1 MNEENKRDNER
12 PFKKT
17 NRFKKRKEN
26 LKKSLEKN
34 ESSGEENGPNSTQN
48 FTNKTTNKRTNTNA
62 KSHKKGAKKLT
73 NINGESAFDNFF
85 ADDSDGGEFFD
96 DFFAD
101 DTAKN
106 LNNLKNT
113 NLQTN
118 KKNGKNR
125 KKSQN
130 SKKANEIATGAE
142 NLANLG
148 DKSAIN
154 SALANK
160 QTKNLQ
166 GANSQSQSSQNGTN
180 SQNGANLQNQNSQNG
195 ESQKQTNGSKKSKKR
210 KKATQTIKLNG
221 EEPWQKA
228 ILSTIEANKAM
239 HDLRLNPLKY
249 INSSSDTIK
258 ITPLGGLGE
267 IGANMTIFE
276 TATSAIIVDVGMSF
290 PDENMLGVD
299 ILIPDFDYVRK
310 IKDKIKGIIITHA
323 HEDHIGAMPYFFKEF
338 QFPIYAT
345 PLPLGMISNKF
356 EEHGLKSERSYFRP
370 VEKRKIYEI
379 GDFEVEF
386 IHITHS
392 IIDASALAITT
403 RAGTIIHTGDFKI
416 DHTPIDGY
424 PSDLNRLAYYGD
436 RGVMLLMSDSTNS
449 HRDGVTKSESSVGR
463 TFDTIFR
470 NSHGRVIMSTF
481 SSNIH
486 RVYQAIERGVKY
498 GRKVC
503 VIGRSM
509 ERNLWTAIELGY
521 VNLDKKI
528 FIDPEEVDKYPENE
542 VLIVTTGSQGETMS
556 ALYRMATDEHKYIKI
571 KPTDKV
577 IISAK
582 AIPGNENS
590 VSTVLNFLLKSG
602 AKVAYQDFS
611 EIHVSGHASIEEQKL
626 IFSLVK
632 PKFFLPVHGEYN
644 HIVKHKET
652 AMECGIDER
661 NIYLMSDG
669 DQMEVCQKY
678 LKRVKTVKTGK
689 VFIDN
694 QINKQISD
702 DIVKHRQNLADAGMV
717 VIIAQIDKNEKSL
730 IKTRVVSYGL
740 VDEKQS
746 SEFAKD
752 MEGVIEQFLANLKN
766 EILLDNRVLESQI
779 RQAVRKHIFRKTKKY
794 PTIVPVIYLM

>member
-1 MNEENKRDNER
+1 MEENRNENGVER
-12 PFKKT
+12 LKKS
-17 NRFKKRKEN
+17 NRYKKRKEN
-26 LKKSLEKN
+26 LKKSIASEG
-34 ESSGEENGPNSTQN
+34 SAGGGEFGGEHENGSRKN
-48 FTNKTTNKRTNTNA
+48 
-62 KSHKKGAKKLT
+62 KGAK
-73 NINGESAFDNFF
+73 NGQNSAR
-85 ADDSDGGEFFD
+85 SKGS
-96 DFFAD
+96 
-101 DTAKN
+101 
-106 LNNLKNT
+106 
-113 NLQTN
+113 
-118 KKNGKNR
+118 KNGSRNG
-125 KKSQN
+125 SN
-130 SKKANEIATGAE
+130 SSG
-142 NLANLG
+142 G
-148 DKSAIN
+148 
-154 SALANK
+154 
-160 QTKNLQ
+160 
-166 GANSQSQSSQNGTN
+166 SSNAVH
-180 SQNGANLQNQNSQNG
+180 SNGANGAHFGGAYPKNNENGAGGSNLNRDGRAKSNSSSAKGANP
-195 ESQKQTNGSKKSKKR
+195 SAANDASSADAQKKKKHKKR
-210 KKATQTIKLNG
+210 SNMPKSLTGN
-221 EEPWQKA
+221 EPWQKA
-228 ILSTIEANKAM
+228 MDDAIAQNKLI
-239 HDLRLNPLKY
+239 HDERLHPLKDA
-249 INSSSDTIK
+249 NRSDETVR

-267 IGANMTIFE
+267 IGANMTVFE
-276 TATSAIIVDVGMSF
+276 TNTSAIIVDVGMSF
-290 PDENMLGVD
+290 PEESMLGVD

-310 IKDKIKGIIITHA
+310 IKNKIKGIIITHA

-356 EEHGLKSERSYFRP
+356 EEHGLKAERSYFRP
-370 VEKRKIYEI
+370 VQKRQLYQI

-403 RAGTIIHTGDFKI
+403 KAGTIIHTGDFKI

-424 PSDLNRLAYYGD
+424 PTDLNRLAYYGD

-449 HRDGVTKSESSVGR
+449 HKEGITKSESSVGK
-463 TFDTIFR
+463 TFDTIF
-470 NSHGRVIMSTF
+470 SSCKGRVIMSTF

-509 ERNLWTAIELGY
+509 ERNLFTAMELGY

-528 FIDPEEVDKYPENE
+528 FVDADQVSKYPDNE

-571 KPTDKV
+571 KSTDQV

-582 AIPGNENS
+582 AIPGNESS
-590 VSTVLNFLLKSG
+590 VSTVLNYLLKSG

-626 IFSLVK
+626 MLRLIK

-652 AMECGIDER
+652 AMECGIEEK
-661 NIYLMSDG
+661 NIYLMNDG
-669 DQMEVCQKY
+669 DQMEVCEKY

-702 DIVKHRQNLADAGMV
+702 EIVKHRQNLADAGV
-717 VIIAQIDKNEKSL
+717 AVIIAQIDKNEKRL
-730 IKTRVVSYGL
+730 IQTRVITYGL
-740 VDEKQS
+740 VADNQTAHFTKEMQ
-746 SEFAKD
+746 
-752 MEGVIEQFLANLKN
+752 GIIEQFLANLKD
-766 EILLDNRVLESQI
+766 EILLDHWALEGKI
-779 RQAVRKHIFRKTKKY
+779 RQAVRKHIFRKIKKY

>member
-1 MNEENKRDNER
+1 MEENRNENGVER
-12 PFKKT
+12 LKKS
-17 NRFKKRKEN
+17 NRYKKRKEN
-26 LKKSLEKN
+26 LKKSIASEGSVGGA
-34 ESSGEENGPNSTQN
+34 EFGGEHENGSRKN
-48 FTNKTTNKRTNTNA
+48 
-62 KSHKKGAKKLT
+62 KGAK
-73 NINGESAFDNFF
+73 NGQNSARSKGSKNGSRNGSNSVGGSSRGDT
-85 ADDSDGGEFFD
+85 DGANGAHFGGAYPKNNENG
-96 DFFAD
+96 AGGS
-101 DTAKN
+101 N
-106 LNNLKNT
+106 LNRDGCAK
-113 NLQTN
+113 
-118 KKNGKNR
+118 
-125 KKSQN
+125 
-130 SKKANEIATGAE
+130 
-142 NLANLG
+142 LG
-148 DKSAIN
+148 GNNAK
-154 SALANK
+154 
-160 QTKNLQ
+160 
-166 GANSQSQSSQNGTN
+166 GANSSGAEDTN
-180 SQNGANLQNQNSQNG
+180 SSD
-195 ESQKQTNGSKKSKKR
+195 SQKKKKHKKR
-210 KKATQTIKLNG
+210 SNMPKSLTGN
-221 EEPWQKA
+221 EPWQKA
-228 ILSTIEANKAM
+228 MDDAIAQNKLI
-239 HDLRLNPLKY
+239 HEERLHPLK
-249 INSSSDTIK
+249 NANRSDETIR

-267 IGANMTIFE
+267 IGANMTVFE
-276 TATSAIIVDVGMSF
+276 TNTSAIIVDVGMSF
-290 PDENMLGVD
+290 PEESMLGVD

-310 IKDKIKGIIITHA
+310 IKNKIKGILITHA

-356 EEHGLKSERSYFRP
+356 EEHGLKAERSYFRP
-370 VEKRKIYEI
+370 VQKRQLYQI

-403 RAGTIIHTGDFKI
+403 KAGTIIHTGDFKI

-424 PSDLNRLAYYGD
+424 PTDLNRLAHYGD
-436 RGVMLLMSDSTNS
+436 QGVILLMSDSTNS
-449 HRDGVTKSESSVGR
+449 HKEGITKSESSVGK
-463 TFDTIFR
+463 TFDTIF
-470 NSHGRVIMSTF
+470 SSCKGRVIMSTF

-509 ERNLWTAIELGY
+509 ERNLFTAMELGY

-528 FIDPEEVDKYPENE
+528 FVDADQVSKYPDNE

-571 KPTDKV
+571 KSTDQV

-582 AIPGNENS
+582 AIPGNESS
-590 VSTVLNFLLKSG
+590 VSTVLNYLLKSG

-626 IFSLVK
+626 MLRLIK

-652 AMECGIDER
+652 AMECGIEEK
-661 NIYLMSDG
+661 NIYLMNDG
-669 DQMEVCQKY
+669 DQMEVCEKY

-702 DIVKHRQNLADAGMV
+702 EIVKHRQNLADAGV
-717 VIIAQIDKNEKSL
+717 AVIIAQIDKNEKRL
-730 IKTRVVSYGL
+730 IQTRVITYGL
-740 VDEKQS
+740 VADNQTAHFTKEMQ
-746 SEFAKD
+746 
-752 MEGVIEQFLANLKN
+752 GIIEQFLANLKD
-766 EILLDNRVLESQI
+766 EILLDHWALEGKI
-779 RQAVRKHIFRKTKKY
+779 RQAVRKHIFRKIKKY

>member
-1 MNEENKRDNER
+1 MEENRNENGVER
-12 PFKKT
+12 LKKS
-17 NRFKKRKEN
+17 NRYKKRKEN
-26 LKKSLEKN
+26 LKKSIASEGSAGDVEFGGEHENGSHKN
-34 ESSGEENGPNSTQN
+34 KGAKNGQNSARSKGSKNGSRNGSNSSGGSSRGDTDGANGTHFDGAYPKSNENGAGGSNLN
-48 FTNKTTNKRTNTNA
+48 RDGRAKLGGNNA
-62 KSHKKGAKKLT
+62 KSANSNASDDNSSDAQKKKKHKKRSNMPKSLT
-73 NINGESAFDNFF
+73 GN
-85 ADDSDGGEFFD
+85 
-96 DFFAD
+96 
-101 DTAKN
+101 
-106 LNNLKNT
+106 
-113 NLQTN
+113 
-118 KKNGKNR
+118 
-125 KKSQN
+125 
-130 SKKANEIATGAE
+130 
-142 NLANLG
+142 
-148 DKSAIN
+148 
-154 SALANK
+154 
-160 QTKNLQ
+160 
-166 GANSQSQSSQNGTN
+166 
-180 SQNGANLQNQNSQNG
+180 
-195 ESQKQTNGSKKSKKR
+195 
-210 KKATQTIKLNG
+210 
-221 EEPWQKA
+221 EPWQKA
-228 ILSTIEANKAM
+228 MDDAIAQNKLI
-239 HDLRLNPLKY
+239 HEERLHPLKDA
-249 INSSSDTIK
+249 NRSDETVR

-267 IGANMTIFE
+267 IGANMTVFE
-276 TATSAIIVDVGMSF
+276 TNTSAIIVDVGMSF
-290 PDENMLGVD
+290 PEESMLGVD

-310 IKDKIKGIIITHA
+310 IKNKIKGIIITHA

-356 EEHGLKSERSYFRP
+356 EEHGLKAERSYFRP
-370 VEKRKIYEI
+370 VQKRQLYQI

-403 RAGTIIHTGDFKI
+403 KAGTIIHTGDFKI

-424 PSDLNRLAYYGD
+424 PTDLNRLAYYGD

-449 HRDGVTKSESSVGR
+449 HKEGITKSESSVGK
-463 TFDTIFR
+463 TFDTIF
-470 NSHGRVIMSTF
+470 SSCKGRVIMSTF

-509 ERNLWTAIELGY
+509 ERNLFTAMELGY

-528 FIDPEEVDKYPENE
+528 FVDADQVSKYPDNE

-571 KPTDKV
+571 KSTDQV

-582 AIPGNENS
+582 AIPGNESS
-590 VSTVLNFLLKSG
+590 VSTVLNYLLKSG

-626 IFSLVK
+626 MLRLIK

-652 AMECGIDER
+652 AMECGIEEK
-661 NIYLMSDG
+661 NIYLMNDG
-669 DQMEVCQKY
+669 DQMEVCEKY

-702 DIVKHRQNLADAGMV
+702 EIVKHRQNLADAGV
-717 VIIAQIDKNEKSL
+717 AVIIAQIDKNEKRL
-730 IKTRVVSYGL
+730 IQTRVITYGL
-740 VDEKQS
+740 VSDNQTAHFTKEMQ
-746 SEFAKD
+746 
-752 MEGVIEQFLANLKN
+752 GIIEQFLANLKD
-766 EILLDNRVLESQI
+766 EFLLDHWALEGKI
-779 RQAVRKHIFRKTKKY
+779 RQAVRKHIFRKIKKY

>member
-1 MNEENKRDNER
+1 MEENRNENGVER
-12 PFKKT
+12 LKKS
-17 NRFKKRKEN
+17 NRYKKRKEN
-26 LKKSLEKN
+26 LKKSIASEGSAGDV
-34 ESSGEENGPNSTQN
+34 EFGGEHENGSRKN
-48 FTNKTTNKRTNTNA
+48 
-62 KSHKKGAKKLT
+62 KGAK
-73 NINGESAFDNFF
+73 NGQNSVR
-85 ADDSDGGEFFD
+85 SKGS
-96 DFFAD
+96 
-101 DTAKN
+101 
-106 LNNLKNT
+106 
-113 NLQTN
+113 
-118 KKNGKNR
+118 KNGSHKG
-125 KKSQN
+125 S
-130 SKKANEIATGAE
+130 
-142 NLANLG
+142 
-148 DKSAIN
+148 N
-154 SALANK
+154 SA
-160 QTKNLQ
+160 
-166 GANSQSQSSQNGTN
+166 GGSSNGSSN
-180 SQNGANLQNQNSQNG
+180 AVHSNGANGAHFGGAYPKNNESGAGGSNLNRDGRAKSNSSSAKGANP
-195 ESQKQTNGSKKSKKR
+195 SAADDASSADAQKKKKHKKR
-210 KKATQTIKLNG
+210 SNMPKSLTGN
-221 EEPWQKA
+221 EPWQKA
-228 ILSTIEANKAM
+228 MDDAIAKNKLI
-239 HDLRLNPLKY
+239 HEERLHPLKDA
-249 INSSSDTIK
+249 NRSDETVR

-267 IGANMTIFE
+267 IGANMTVFE
-276 TATSAIIVDVGMSF
+276 TNTSAIIVDVGMSF
-290 PDENMLGVD
+290 PEESMLGVD

-310 IKDKIKGIIITHA
+310 IKNKIKGILITHA

-356 EEHGLKSERSYFRP
+356 EEHGLKAERSYFRP
-370 VEKRKIYEI
+370 VQKRQLYQI

-403 RAGTIIHTGDFKI
+403 KAGTIIHTGDFKI

-424 PSDLNRLAYYGD
+424 PTDLNRLAYYGD

-449 HRDGVTKSESSVGR
+449 HKEGITKSESSVGK
-463 TFDTIFR
+463 TFDTIF
-470 NSHGRVIMSTF
+470 SSCKGRVIMSTF

-509 ERNLWTAIELGY
+509 ERNLFTAMELGY

-528 FIDPEEVDKYPENE
+528 FVDADQVSKYPDNE

-571 KPTDKV
+571 KSTDQV

-582 AIPGNENS
+582 AIPGNESS
-590 VSTVLNFLLKSG
+590 VSTVLNYLLKSG

-626 IFSLVK
+626 MLRLIK

-652 AMECGIDER
+652 AMECGIDEK
-661 NIYLMSDG
+661 NIYLMNDG
-669 DQMEVCQKY
+669 DQMEVCEKY

-702 DIVKHRQNLADAGMV
+702 EIVKHRQNLADAGV
-717 VIIAQIDKNEKSL
+717 AVIIAQIDKNEKRL
-730 IKTRVVSYGL
+730 IQTRVITYGL
-740 VDEKQS
+740 VADNQTAHFTKEMQ
-746 SEFAKD
+746 
-752 MEGVIEQFLANLKN
+752 GIIEQFLANLKD
-766 EILLDNRVLESQI
+766 EILLDHWALEGKI
-779 RQAVRKHIFRKTKKY
+779 RQAVRKHIFRKIKKY